1 MRILEI
7 KKVEDIN
14 KEVELILSNENSKA
28 SKIRDLFDLGFE
40 IKEISNITGIRYQMC
55 YNNVSNYILKNRIEV
70 VKEERVSKK
79 DIVINMYDNGS
90 SLKDIAFEIRSSYNY
105 VWKIVNEYK
114 LSKEEFKEEVKEV
127 KEDSKKKEVKEVKK
141 KVSKKKVSKK
151 ESK

>member
-1 MRILEI
+1 MRIVEI

-14 KEVELILSNENSKA
+14 KEVELILNNENSKA

-79 DIVINMYDNGS
+79 DIVINMYNNGS

-105 VWKIVNEYK
+105 VWKIVNDYK
-114 LSKEEFKEEVKEV
+114 LNNEVIEVKEV
-127 KEDSKKKEVKEVKK
+127 KEVKKEVK